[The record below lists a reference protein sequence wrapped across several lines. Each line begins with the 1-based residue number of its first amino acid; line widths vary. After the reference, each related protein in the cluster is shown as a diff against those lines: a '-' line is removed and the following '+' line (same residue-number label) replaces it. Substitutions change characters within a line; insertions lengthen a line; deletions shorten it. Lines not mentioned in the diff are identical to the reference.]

1 MSKQLYEEALAD
13 AKKLKEVAEDNAK
26 KSLIEA
32 VTPRIR
38 DLIERELLKEFNESE
53 FDEMDCDDDFAPP
66 GAPAPDGKLMTDIGG
81 VRSPVSP
88 PGPDGKVTLDLDALS
103 RNMGGSPVAAPMFG
117 GGTATDD
124 EYMLEPD
131 DALKMD
137 SLSSVLGGGA
147 TYPPTSTAAKYGS
160 ERSFVSDVNKFE
172 TKITKLHGAKRNLRE
187 SKGYINEINSMIA
200 KLDNMYA
207 YVQESIRDSGRKKLY
222 ETRLELFFA
231 KLKTLQ
237 EQTMRNRRSLNETQ
251 LVINMPEP
259 EEGQLAKDWLASF
272 GEGGLDAELDMGGS
286 DEDEEDMDVDM
297 EDEGGEEDED
307 EDSFDLAGD
316 DEFGDEDEDEGGDDE
331 FGDEDEEED
340 DEEEGDMQLSWY
352 NRGRV
357 MESRRNKDNLV
368 VEIDEGM
375 LRREIGR
382 MREARQLRE
391 ARALRAR
398 RLAESRRR
406 RLYEFDAPSADGHGP
421 LVDDD
426 FGGDPEEKIE
436 PLKVKLQEYDI
447 LEIVETG
454 GSETEG
460 SNAKNDEQDT
470 KEGYGESYRRGSR
483 HLTSRNGGG
492 RNGTPSGR
500 TGIAETKLRRQLEET
515 NLFNAKLIY
524 SNKLLQNESL
534 SRRQKAEIIERLD
547 EAKTLREAKLV
558 YESLTKAMAGTS
570 RPLRETTERRVLGSS
585 SMTTR
590 PASTQL
596 NEGFETDRWAR
607 LAGIT
612 K

>member
-38 DLIERELLKEFNESE
+38 DLIERELLKEFNEAD
-53 FDEMDCDDDFAPP
+53 FDEMDCDDDFGPP
-66 GAPAPDGKLMTDIGG
+66 GAPMPDGKLMTDIGG
-81 VRSPVSP
+81 VRSPVSS
-88 PGPDGKVTLDLDALS
+88 PGPDGKVTLDLDSLA

-117 GGTATDD
+117 GSPSTPEE

-131 DALKMD
+131 DALKLG
-137 SLSSVLGGGA
+137 SLSSVLDGGA
-147 TYPPTSTAAKYGS
+147 QYPQTPMAAKYPS
-160 ERSFVSDVNKFE
+160 EKTFVSDLNKFE
-172 TKITKLHGAKRNLRE
+172 SKVARLAGNKSTIKE
-187 SKGYINEINSMIA
+187 SKVFISEINSLVT

-222 ETRLELFFA
+222 ETRLELYFA

-237 EQTMRNRRSLNETQ
+237 EQAMRNRRSLNEMEITFA
-251 LVINMPEP
+251 LPEP
-259 EEGQLAKDWLASF
+259 QDGQDAREYFSSVTDI
-272 GEGGLDAELDMGGS
+272 DAEFDLGDEGE
-286 DEDEEDMDVDM
+286 DEDMEGADDDADM
-297 EDEGGEEDED
+297 EDEEGDDEFDLDSDDEDMEGDDEGEDED
-307 EDSFDLAGD
+307 MDLD
-316 DEFGDEDEDEGGDDE
+316 FGDEDEDEGGD
-331 FGDEDEEED
+331 EDEEDLE
-340 DEEEGDMQLSWY
+340 LSSDKP
-352 NRGRV
+352 
-357 MESRRNKDNLV
+357 MESRRRSTDNLV
-368 VEIDEGM
+368 VEIDENM

-382 MREARQLRE
+382 MREVRQLRE
-391 ARALRAR
+391 AKALRAR
-398 RLAESRRR
+398 RLAEARRR
-406 RLYEFDAPSADGHGP
+406 RLYEFETPSADGHGA

-426 FGGDPEEKIE
+426 FGGDPDMKIE

-447 LEIVETG
+447 LEVESDEGNEEDTNKENSSYDPG
-454 GSETEG
+454 AKTE
-460 SNAKNDEQDT
+460 SRR
-470 KEGYGESYRRGSR
+470 YG
-483 HLTSRNGGG
+483 SRNGGN

-500 TGIAETKLRRQLEET
+500 AGIAETKLRRQLEET
-515 NLFNAKLIY
+515 NIFNAKLIY

-547 EAKTLREAKLV
+547 EAKTLREVKLV
-558 YESLTKAMAGTS
+558 YESLTRAMAGTS
-570 RPLRETTERRVLGSS
+570 RPLRENTTRKVLGSS

-596 NEGFETDRWAR
+596 NEGIETERWAR

>member
-38 DLIERELLKEFNESE
+38 DLIEKELLREFNEAD
-53 FDEMDCDDDFAPP
+53 FDEMDCDDDFGPP
-66 GAPAPDGKLMTDIGG
+66 GTPMPDGKLMTDIGG
-81 VRSPVSP
+81 VKSPVSS
-88 PGPDGKVTLDLDALS
+88 PGPDGKVTLDLDTLA
-103 RNMGGSPVAAPMFG
+103 RNMGGPPVAAPMFG
-117 GGTATDD
+117 GAQSPDE
-124 EYMLEPD
+124 EYMLEPE
-131 DALKMD
+131 DALKLD
-137 SLSSVLGGGA
+137 SLSPVLDGGA
-147 TYPPTSTAAKYGS
+147 KYPQDPMTTTRYPS
-160 ERSFVSDVNKFE
+160 EKTFVSDLNKFE
-172 TKITKLHGAKRNLRE
+172 NKVAKLVGAKSTIKE
-187 SKGYINEINSMIA
+187 SKVFISEINSMVT

-222 ETRLELFFA
+222 ETRLELYFA
-231 KLKTLQ
+231 KLRTLQ
-237 EQTMRNRRSLNETQ
+237 EKTMRNRRSLNETE
-251 LVINMPEP
+251 LVIDFGEP
-259 EEGQLAKDWLASF
+259 EEDQSAKDWLASL
-272 GEGGLDAELDMGGS
+272 GTDGLSAELDMG
-286 DEDEEDMDVDM
+286 DEDEEGEDDMDLDM
-297 EDEGGEEDED
+297 GDED
-307 EDSFDLAGD
+307 ADEESEEGEDLD
-316 DEFGDEDEDEGGDDE
+316 FGDEGEDEEDDE
-331 FGDEDEEED
+331 EGEDLDFGDEDEEEG
-340 DEEEGDMQLSWY
+340 DEEGGDEMQLSWH
-352 NRGRV
+352 NRGKV

-391 ARALRAR
+391 AKALRAR
-398 RLAESRRR
+398 RLAEARRR
-406 RLYEFDAPSADGHGP
+406 RLYEFDAPSADGHGA

-447 LEIVETG
+447 LEIAEY
-454 GSETEG
+454 SENEEGEGENLKDSHDPKVTE
-460 SNAKNDEQDT
+460 S
-470 KEGYGESYRRGSR
+470 RRFM
-483 HLTSRNGGG
+483 SRNGGG

-547 EAKTLREAKLV
+547 EAKTLREVKLV

-570 RPLRETTERRVLGSS
+570 RPLRENATRKVLGSS

-596 NEGFETDRWAR
+596 NEGFETERWAR